1 MEPLTKKEHNTGRR
15 KWQYLVQIQRFTKKT
30 ILGYKNYMQ
39 KGHTRR
45 KTYQVPKGD
54 LLQKSSVTQSC
65 PQPYHYSTPITFR
78 KLNDCC
84 SKDNECENN
93 LQTEVLLL

>member
-1 MEPLTKKEHNTGRR
+1 
-15 KWQYLVQIQRFTKKT
+15 
-30 ILGYKNYMQ
+30 MQ

-45 KTYQVPKGD
+45 KTYQFSKGD
-54 LLQKSSVTQSC
+54 LLQKSPVTQPC
-65 PQPYHYSTPITFR
+65 PQPHHYSTPITFR

-93 LQTEVLLL
+93 LQTEVLLLYNNLALKTIVMEFILKSTSVNIFLEYKTNKIM